1 MKFSQRVTVVLS
13 AFAVLWVS
21 AVGAHESVGA
31 KGLAGA
37 SGMVRADGLK
47 AMAGDGPSGDAQVGR
62 AKVLV
67 IGDSVFTAFDHVPS
81 ARKLMNEQQPTIFA
95 VQGCQKLVDEGCLAS
110 VKLSALDQLK
120 KHAGKFSDVVVI
132 GTGYNDRIGTAFR
145 QAVLAIT
152 TEAQSQG
159 VDVVW
164 VTYRQIGH
172 VRGNSTTRN
181 KQLAKLA
188 ENVPNLSLADWNSFS
203 EGKEKSGW
211 FRGDRIH
218 LVTPGANGLAR
229 LLNEAVGIVVAQR
242 EAERAA
248 ANLTTTTTIGG

>member
-1 MKFSQRVTVVLS
+1 MGRVKIRALAIVLVANILVATSVGAS
-13 AFAVLWVS
+13 AGE
-21 AVGAHESVGA
+21 AVGAS
-31 KGLAGA
+31 
-37 SGMVRADGLK
+37 
-47 AMAGDGPSGDAQVGR
+47 DAQVGR

-67 IGDSVFTAFDHVPS
+67 IGDSVFTAFNHVPS

-95 VQGCQKLVDEGCLAS
+95 VQGCQKLVDKGCFAW
-110 VKLSALDQLK
+110 VKLSALDQLR
-120 KHAGKFSDVVVI
+120 KHAGRFSDVVVI

-145 QAVLAIT
+145 MAVLAIT
-152 TEAQSQG
+152 AEAASQG

-181 KQLAKLA
+181 KQLSKLDQ
-188 ENVPNLSLADWNSFS
+188 NVANLSVVDWNAFS

-211 FRGDRIH
+211 FREDKIH

-229 LLNEAVGIVVAQR
+229 LLNESVAEVMAKRVSAEVG
-242 EAERAA
+242 
-248 ANLTTTTTIGG
+248 

>member
-1 MKFSQRVTVVLS
+1 MRRLS
-13 AFAVLWVS
+13 GFLIIALATSVGAS
-21 AVGAHESVGA
+21 AGEAVGAS
-31 KGLAGA
+31 
-37 SGMVRADGLK
+37 
-47 AMAGDGPSGDAQVGR
+47 DAQVGR

-67 IGDSVFTAFDHVPS
+67 IGDSVFTAFNHVPS

-95 VQGCQKLVDEGCLAS
+95 VQGCQKLVDKGCFAW
-110 VKLSALDQLK
+110 VKLSALDQLR
-120 KHAGKFSDVVVI
+120 KHAGRFSDVVVI

-145 QAVLAIT
+145 MAVLAIT
-152 TEAQSQG
+152 AEAASQG

-181 KQLAKLA
+181 KQLSKLDQ
-188 ENVPNLSLADWNSFS
+188 NVANLSVADWNAFS

-211 FRGDRIH
+211 FREDKIH

-229 LLNEAVGIVVAQR
+229 LLNESVAEVMAKRELAEVG
-242 EAERAA
+242 
-248 ANLTTTTTIGG
+248 

>member
-1 MKFSQRVTVVLS
+1 MGRVKIRALAIVLV
-13 AFAVLWVS
+13 ANILVAT
-21 AVGAHESVGA
+21 SVGA
-31 KGLAGA
+31 SAREAIGA
-37 SGMVRADGLK
+37 S
-47 AMAGDGPSGDAQVGR
+47 DAQVGR

-67 IGDSVFTAFDHVPS
+67 IGDSVFTAFNHVPS

-95 VQGCQKLVDEGCLAS
+95 VQGCQKLVDKGCFAW
-110 VKLSALDQLK
+110 VKLSALDQLR
-120 KHAGKFSDVVVI
+120 KHAGRFTDVVVI

-145 QAVLAIT
+145 MAVLAIT
-152 TEAQSQG
+152 AEAASQG

-181 KQLAKLA
+181 KQLSKLDQ
-188 ENVPNLSLADWNSFS
+188 NVANLSVADWNAFS

-211 FRGDRIH
+211 FREDKIH

-229 LLNEAVGIVVAQR
+229 LLNESVAEVMAKRVSAEVG
-242 EAERAA
+242 
-248 ANLTTTTTIGG
+248 

>member
-1 MKFSQRVTVVLS
+1 MRRLS
-13 AFAVLWVS
+13 GFLIIALAT
-21 AVGAHESVGA
+21 SVGA
-31 KGLAGA
+31 SAREAIGA
-37 SGMVRADGLK
+37 S
-47 AMAGDGPSGDAQVGR
+47 DAQVGR

-67 IGDSVFTAFDHVPS
+67 IGDSVFTAFNHVPS

-95 VQGCQKLVDEGCLAS
+95 VQGCQKLVDKGCFAW
-110 VKLSALDQLK
+110 VKLSALDQLR
-120 KHAGKFSDVVVI
+120 KHAGRFSDVVVI

-145 QAVLAIT
+145 MAVLAIT
-152 TEAQSQG
+152 AEAASQG

-181 KQLAKLA
+181 KQLSKLDQ
-188 ENVPNLSLADWNSFS
+188 NVANLSVADWNAFS

-211 FRGDRIH
+211 FREDKIH

-229 LLNEAVGIVVAQR
+229 LLNESVAEVMAKRVLAEVG
-242 EAERAA
+242 
-248 ANLTTTTTIGG
+248 

>member
-1 MKFSQRVTVVLS
+1 MKLRGCV
-13 AFAVLWVS
+13 AVLL
-21 AVGAHESVGA
+21 VGAVAAVMPATSEA
-31 KGLAGA
+31 TP
-37 SGMVRADGLK
+37 M
-47 AMAGDGPSGDAQVGR
+47 

-67 IGDSVFTAFDHVPS
+67 IGDSVFTAFNHVPS

-95 VQGCQKLVDEGCLAS
+95 VQGCQKLVDKGCFAW
-110 VKLSALDQLK
+110 VKLSALDQLR
-120 KHAGKFSDVVVI
+120 KHAGRFSDVVVI

-145 QAVLAIT
+145 KAVLAIT
-152 TEAQSQG
+152 AEAASQG

-181 KQLAKLA
+181 KQLSKLDQ
-188 ENVPNLSLADWNSFS
+188 NVANLSVVDWNAFS

-211 FRGDRIH
+211 FREDKIH

-229 LLNEAVGIVVAQR
+229 LLNESVAEVMAKRVLAEVG
-242 EAERAA
+242 
-248 ANLTTTTTIGG
+248 

>member
-1 MKFSQRVTVVLS
+1 MGRVKIRALAIVLVANILVATSVGAS
-13 AFAVLWVS
+13 ARE
-21 AVGAHESVGA
+21 AVGAS
-31 KGLAGA
+31 
-37 SGMVRADGLK
+37 
-47 AMAGDGPSGDAQVGR
+47 DAQVGR

-67 IGDSVFTAFDHVPS
+67 IGDSVFTAFNHVPS

-95 VQGCQKLVDEGCLAS
+95 VQGCQKLVDKGCFAW
-110 VKLSALDQLK
+110 VKLSALDQLR
-120 KHAGKFSDVVVI
+120 KHAGRFTDVVVI

-145 QAVLAIT
+145 MAVLAIT
-152 TEAQSQG
+152 AEAASQG

-181 KQLAKLA
+181 KQLSKLDQ
-188 ENVPNLSLADWNSFS
+188 NVANLSVVDWNAFS

-211 FRGDRIH
+211 FREDKIH

-229 LLNEAVGIVVAQR
+229 LLNESVAEVMAKRELAEVG
-242 EAERAA
+242 
-248 ANLTTTTTIGG
+248 

>member
-1 MKFSQRVTVVLS
+1 MGRVKIRALAIVLVANILVATSVGAS
-13 AFAVLWVS
+13 AGE
-21 AVGAHESVGA
+21 AVGAS
-31 KGLAGA
+31 
-37 SGMVRADGLK
+37 
-47 AMAGDGPSGDAQVGR
+47 DAQVGR

-67 IGDSVFTAFDHVPS
+67 IGDSVFTAFNHVPS

-95 VQGCQKLVDEGCLAS
+95 VQGCQKLVDKGCFAW
-110 VKLSALDQLK
+110 VKLSALDQLR
-120 KHAGKFSDVVVI
+120 KHAGRFSDVVVI

-145 QAVLAIT
+145 MAVLAIT
-152 TEAQSQG
+152 AEAASQG

-181 KQLAKLA
+181 KQLSKLDQ
-188 ENVPNLSLADWNSFS
+188 NVANLSVADWNAFS

-211 FRGDRIH
+211 FREDKIH

-229 LLNEAVGIVVAQR
+229 LLNESVAEVMAKRVLAEVG
-242 EAERAA
+242 
-248 ANLTTTTTIGG
+248 

>member
-1 MKFSQRVTVVLS
+1 MGRVKIRALAIVLV
-13 AFAVLWVS
+13 ANILVAT
-21 AVGAHESVGA
+21 SVGA
-31 KGLAGA
+31 SAREAIGA
-37 SGMVRADGLK
+37 S
-47 AMAGDGPSGDAQVGR
+47 DAQVGR

-67 IGDSVFTAFDHVPS
+67 IGDSVFTAFNHVPS

-95 VQGCQKLVDEGCLAS
+95 VQGCQKLVDKGCFAW
-110 VKLSALDQLK
+110 VKLSALDQLR
-120 KHAGKFSDVVVI
+120 KHAGRFTDVVVI

-145 QAVLAIT
+145 MAVLAIT
-152 TEAQSQG
+152 AEAANQG

-181 KQLAKLA
+181 KQLSKLDQ
-188 ENVPNLSLADWNSFS
+188 NVANLSVADWNAFS

-211 FRGDRIH
+211 FREDKIH

-229 LLNEAVGIVVAQR
+229 LLNESVAEVMAKRVLAEVG
-242 EAERAA
+242 
-248 ANLTTTTTIGG
+248 

>member
-1 MKFSQRVTVVLS
+1 MGRVKIRALAIVLVANILVATSVGAS
-13 AFAVLWVS
+13 ARE
-21 AVGAHESVGA
+21 AVGAS
-31 KGLAGA
+31 
-37 SGMVRADGLK
+37 
-47 AMAGDGPSGDAQVGR
+47 DAQVGR

-67 IGDSVFTAFDHVPS
+67 IGDSVFTAFNHVPS

-95 VQGCQKLVDEGCLAS
+95 VQGCQKLVDKGCFAW
-110 VKLSALDQLK
+110 VKLSALDQLR
-120 KHAGKFSDVVVI
+120 KHAGRFSDVVVI

-145 QAVLAIT
+145 MAVLAIT
-152 TEAQSQG
+152 AEAASQG

-181 KQLAKLA
+181 KQLSKLDQ
-188 ENVPNLSLADWNSFS
+188 NVANLSVVDWNAFS

-211 FRGDRIH
+211 FREDKIH

-229 LLNEAVGIVVAQR
+229 LLNESVAEVMAKRVSAEVG
-242 EAERAA
+242 
-248 ANLTTTTTIGG
+248 

>member
-1 MKFSQRVTVVLS
+1 MGRVKIRALAIVLV
-13 AFAVLWVS
+13 ANILLAT
-21 AVGAHESVGA
+21 SVGA
-31 KGLAGA
+31 SAREAIGA
-37 SGMVRADGLK
+37 S
-47 AMAGDGPSGDAQVGR
+47 DAQVGR

-67 IGDSVFTAFDHVPS
+67 IGDSVFTAFNHVPS

-95 VQGCQKLVDEGCLAS
+95 VQGCQKLVDKGCFAW
-110 VKLSALDQLK
+110 VKLSALDQLR
-120 KHAGKFSDVVVI
+120 KHAGRFSDVVVI

-145 QAVLAIT
+145 MAVLAIT
-152 TEAQSQG
+152 AEAASQG

-181 KQLAKLA
+181 KQLSKLDQ
-188 ENVPNLSLADWNSFS
+188 NVANLSVVDWNAFS

-211 FRGDRIH
+211 FREDKIH

-229 LLNEAVGIVVAQR
+229 LLNESVAEVMAKRELAEVG
-242 EAERAA
+242 
-248 ANLTTTTTIGG
+248 

>member
-1 MKFSQRVTVVLS
+1 MRRLNAIFIVALTSLLVATGAQASVVGS
-13 AFAVLWVS
+13 
-21 AVGAHESVGA
+21 GGSVGA
-31 KGLAGA
+31 AAEAKLVP
-37 SGMVRADGLK
+37 SDG
-47 AMAGDGPSGDAQVGR
+47 QVGR

-67 IGDSVFTAFDHVPS
+67 IGDSVFTAFNHVPS

-95 VQGCQKLVDEGCLAS
+95 VQGCQKLVDKGCFAW
-110 VKLSALDQLK
+110 VKLSALDQLR
-120 KHAGKFSDVVVI
+120 KHAGRFTDVVVI

-145 QAVLAIT
+145 MAVLAIT
-152 TEAQSQG
+152 AEAASQG

-181 KQLAKLA
+181 KQLSKLDQ
-188 ENVPNLSLADWNSFS
+188 NVANLSVADWNAFS

-211 FRGDRIH
+211 FREDKIH

-229 LLNEAVGIVVAQR
+229 LLNESVAEVMAKRVLAEVG
-242 EAERAA
+242 
-248 ANLTTTTTIGG
+248 

>member
-1 MKFSQRVTVVLS
+1 MGRVKIRALAIVLV
-13 AFAVLWVS
+13 ANILVAT
-21 AVGAHESVGA
+21 SVGA
-31 KGLAGA
+31 SAREAIGA
-37 SGMVRADGLK
+37 S
-47 AMAGDGPSGDAQVGR
+47 DAQVGR

-67 IGDSVFTAFDHVPS
+67 IGDSVFTAFNHVPS

-95 VQGCQKLVDEGCLAS
+95 VQGCQKLVDKGCFAW
-110 VKLSALDQLK
+110 VKLSALDQLR
-120 KHAGKFSDVVVI
+120 KHAGRFSDVVVI

-145 QAVLAIT
+145 MAVLAIT
-152 TEAQSQG
+152 AEAASQG

-181 KQLAKLA
+181 KQLSKLDQ
-188 ENVPNLSLADWNSFS
+188 NVANLSVVDWNAFS

-211 FRGDRIH
+211 FREDKIH

-229 LLNEAVGIVVAQR
+229 LLNESVAEVMAKRESAEVG
-242 EAERAA
+242 
-248 ANLTTTTTIGG
+248 

>member
-1 MKFSQRVTVVLS
+1 MGRVKIRALAIVLVANILVATS
-13 AFAVLWVS
+13 
-21 AVGAHESVGA
+21 
-31 KGLAGA
+31 AGA
-37 SGMVRADGLK
+37 SAREAIGA
-47 AMAGDGPSGDAQVGR
+47 SDAQVGR

-67 IGDSVFTAFDHVPS
+67 IGDSVFTAFNHVPS

-95 VQGCQKLVDEGCLAS
+95 VQGCQKLVDKGCFAW
-110 VKLSALDQLK
+110 VKLSALDQLR
-120 KHAGKFSDVVVI
+120 KHAGRFTDVVVI

-145 QAVLAIT
+145 MAVLAIT
-152 TEAQSQG
+152 AEAASQG

-181 KQLAKLA
+181 KQLSKLDQ
-188 ENVPNLSLADWNSFS
+188 NVANLSVVDWNAFS

-211 FRGDRIH
+211 FREDKIH

-229 LLNEAVGIVVAQR
+229 LLNESVAEVMAKRVLAEVG
-242 EAERAA
+242 
-248 ANLTTTTTIGG
+248 

>member
-1 MKFSQRVTVVLS
+1 MRRLNAIFIVALTSLLVATGAQASVVGS
-13 AFAVLWVS
+13 
-21 AVGAHESVGA
+21 GGSVGA
-31 KGLAGA
+31 TAGA
-37 SGMVRADGLK
+37 KVVPSDG
-47 AMAGDGPSGDAQVGR
+47 QVGR

-67 IGDSVFTAFDHVPS
+67 IGDSVFTAFNHVPS

-95 VQGCQKLVDEGCLAS
+95 VQGCQKLVDKGCFAW
-110 VKLSALDQLK
+110 VKLSALDQLR
-120 KHAGKFSDVVVI
+120 KHAGRFSDVVVI

-145 QAVLAIT
+145 MAVLAIT
-152 TEAQSQG
+152 AEAASQG

-181 KQLAKLA
+181 KQLSKLDQ
-188 ENVPNLSLADWNSFS
+188 NVANLSVVDWNAFS

-211 FRGDRIH
+211 FREDKIH

-229 LLNEAVGIVVAQR
+229 LLNESVAEVMAKRVSAEVG
-242 EAERAA
+242 
-248 ANLTTTTTIGG
+248 

>member
-1 MKFSQRVTVVLS
+1 MGRVKIRALAIVLVANILVATSVGAS
-13 AFAVLWVS
+13 ARE
-21 AVGAHESVGA
+21 AVGAS
-31 KGLAGA
+31 
-37 SGMVRADGLK
+37 
-47 AMAGDGPSGDAQVGR
+47 DAQVGR

-67 IGDSVFTAFDHVPS
+67 IGDSVFTAFNHVPS

-95 VQGCQKLVDEGCLAS
+95 VQGCQKLVDKGCFAW
-110 VKLSALDQLK
+110 VKLSALDQLR
-120 KHAGKFSDVVVI
+120 KHAGRFSDVVVI

-145 QAVLAIT
+145 MAVLAIT
-152 TEAQSQG
+152 AEAASQG

-181 KQLAKLA
+181 KQLSKLDQ
-188 ENVPNLSLADWNSFS
+188 NVANLSVVDWNAFS

-211 FRGDRIH
+211 FREDKIH

-229 LLNEAVGIVVAQR
+229 LLNESVAEVMAKRELAEVG
-242 EAERAA
+242 
-248 ANLTTTTTIGG
+248 

>member
-1 MKFSQRVTVVLS
+1 MGRVKIRALAIVLVANILVATSVGAS
-13 AFAVLWVS
+13 AGE
-21 AVGAHESVGA
+21 AVGAS
-31 KGLAGA
+31 
-37 SGMVRADGLK
+37 
-47 AMAGDGPSGDAQVGR
+47 DAQVGR

-67 IGDSVFTAFDHVPS
+67 IGDSVFTAFNHVPS

-95 VQGCQKLVDEGCLAS
+95 VQGCQKLVDKGCFAW
-110 VKLSALDQLK
+110 VKLSALDQLR
-120 KHAGKFSDVVVI
+120 KHAGRFTDVVVI

-145 QAVLAIT
+145 MAVLAIT
-152 TEAQSQG
+152 AEAASQG

-181 KQLAKLA
+181 KQLSKLDQ
-188 ENVPNLSLADWNSFS
+188 NVANLSVVDWNAFS

-211 FRGDRIH
+211 FREDKIH

-229 LLNEAVGIVVAQR
+229 LLNESVAEVMAKRVLAEVG
-242 EAERAA
+242 
-248 ANLTTTTTIGG
+248 